1 MTSLRLCVNVEV
13 IRAAGAAINGMN
25 DEACGRSV
33 SSPTHPPLKIPL
45 SSKAPSSFSSESA
58 PHLRRARLELLN
70 LRPHRRAVA
79 VASSRVA
86 RRWIIFECFGSR
98 FRAASSTRAVPPLRV
113 VSLVPS
119 RSRLRPERLIFPL
132 RLLPELRGGEEVRLQ
147 RAVRRLERRDARSRL
162 AVRRDERLHR
172 LESRLGGGRGR
183 AVRLPARRRRRREI
197 MAIRAACRPRPL
209 LRRTRRPSPTIAR
222 VSHPSYRTWGATRRT
237 RARGSPAGRR
247 RPRVSTST
255 REPPERLEAV
265 AGNRR
270 LGRLTRRTTAA
281 R

>member
-1 MTSLRLCVNVEV
+1 
-13 IRAAGAAINGMN
+13 MN

-58 PHLRRARLELLN
+58 PHLRCARLELLN

-183 AVRLPARRRRRREI
+183 AVRLPARRRRRRET
-197 MAIRAACRPRPL
+197 AAGRSEQRVDPVPF
-209 LRRTRRPSPTIAR
+209 SVAR
-222 VSHPSYRTWGATRRT
+222 VVRLQPPREFRIQLTVHGVRRVV
-237 RARGSPAGRR
+237 RAHGGVRRGGGARGSPLRR
-247 RPRVSTST
+247 
-255 REPPERLEAV
+255 A
-265 AGNRR
+265 NRR
-270 LGRLTRRTTAA
+270 NASKRSPGTVVWGV
-281 R
+281 